1 MAGLN
6 KVFIMGNLGRT
17 PEIKYTPSGTAICNF
32 SLAVNR
38 RWNDND
44 GNPQEE
50 VEWFNVDVWGK
61 TAENCANYLEKGS
74 MAFIEGRIKTD
85 EWTDDDGETQRRQ
98 KVVAQSVQFLSG
110 QPEGEQTQQRAPQQ
124 QQQARPATQQAQ
136 GKIDINNLPY

>member
-110 QPEGEQTQQRAPQQ
+110 QP
-124 QQQARPATQQAQ
+124 
-136 GKIDINNLPY
+136 